1 MSLESRRTR
10 LRSLYPQLRAPL
22 ATGGTLVDKPSIFVD
37 NAAGSLVPGRVVSA
51 VAALLSE
58 RGVCNAMP
66 AYAAG
71 RSQAALNTLAHEA
84 SALFVNAPGGA
95 AEIALGPSATALS
108 FRFAAAVSTHWPSGS
123 AVVVSGLEH
132 EANASPWRQLPD
144 VELRVWRPHWPKGS
158 LNLDD
163 LEALLADGNVRV
175 VALTA
180 VSNALGLRTPVAA
193 AARVA
198 HEHGAILICDA
209 VHAAPHDLIDVVRDD
224 VDALIFSPYK
234 IFAPHLGV
242 LYVKQSVVAQMDIP
256 RLFFKEAD
264 SLSSIEHGTPQYELL
279 AGWVAA
285 LRYLATDVAEYPENE
300 PFSRAMFE
308 RAYKVISDLEA
319 PLTAVLLFG
328 LASTPGVTVYGSLD
342 VVDRVGTIGF
352 RVNSIAP
359 DAVVRRLAEDFGI
372 CASSGHFC
380 ASRVSSHSFVVTRF
394 LTAPPPPPSR
404 TRCDTPRRRPRLSD
418 QRRHMPYFNLSLQ
431 QCR

>member
-10 LRSLYPQLRAPL
+10 LRSLYPQLRVSL
-22 ATGGTLVDKPSIFVD
+22 ATEDALGDKPSIFVD
-37 NAAGSLVPGRVVSA
+37 NAAGSLVPSRVITA
-51 VAALLSE
+51 VAELLSA

-95 AEIALGPSATALS
+95 AEIAIGPSATALS

-132 EANASPWRQLPD
+132 EANASPWRQLPG
-144 VELRVWRPHWPKGS
+144 VELRVWRPRWPKGT
-158 LNLDD
+158 LALDD

-242 LYVKQSVVAQMDIP
+242 LYVKQSVVAEMDIP

-285 LRYLATDVAEYPENE
+285 LRYLVTDVAEYPDNE

-328 LASTPGVTVYGSLD
+328 LASTPGVTVFGSLD
-342 VVDRVGTIGF
+342 VVDRVGTIAF
-352 RVNSIAP
+352 RITGIAP
-359 DAVVRRLAEDFGI
+359 ETVVRRLAEDFGI

-380 ASRVSSHSFVVTRF
+380 ASRALLIRSLLDSLRS
-394 LTAPPPPPSR
+394 PPSPF
-404 TRCDTPRRRPRLSD
+404 PR
-418 QRRHMPYFNLSLQ
+418 PY
-431 QCR
+431 